1 VSLANAW
8 FIVASGENST
18 SGGTHFDASI
28 TFNIRMMGRIYMHSI
43 FFAESDIY
51 SSYKKRSVRA
61 GKTPFWAQ
69 KQELRRTP

>member
-1 VSLANAW
+1 
-8 FIVASGENST
+8 
-18 SGGTHFDASI
+18 
-28 TFNIRMMGRIYMHSI
+28 MMGRIYMHSI